1 MKDAARS
8 PAGIVGLP
16 LRARGEGKGMTP
28 MHGPGQAVRECDAG
42 RGEARAESVLSE
54 RAAALAAGRRR
65 MGRWGR
71 ARDRPGWSGGALE
84 QARSAS
90 HGVGSRG
97 EKERER
103 AAIPGL
109 GRERRPMRGEGKR
122 AG

>member
-1 MKDAARS
+1 MANARADEAGRAVSGARAA
-8 PAGIVGLP
+8 G
-16 LRARGEGKGMTP
+16 ARGLRREAPTC
-28 MHGPGQAVRECDAG
+28 GPGV
-42 RGEARAESVLSE
+42 
-54 RAAALAAGRRR
+54 AGRR
-65 MGRWGR
+65 GGKLGLSAGR
-71 ARDRPGWSGGALE
+71 AGEGRPRRGPVARGWSGGALE

-97 EKERER
+97 EKERGR

>member
-1 MKDAARS
+1 MSA
-8 PAGIVGLP
+8 L
-16 LRARGEGKGMTP
+16 
-28 MHGPGQAVRECDAG
+28 VRL
-42 RGEARAESVLSE
+42 ESVLSE

-90 HGVGSRG
+90 RGVGSRG
-97 EKERER
+97 EKERGR

>member
-28 MHGPGQAVRECDAG
+28 THGPGQAVRESDAG
-42 RGEARAESVLSE
+42 RGET
-54 RAAALAAGRRR
+54 
-65 MGRWGR
+65 
-71 ARDRPGWSGGALE
+71 RDRPGWSGGALE

-90 HGVGSRG
+90 RGVGSRG